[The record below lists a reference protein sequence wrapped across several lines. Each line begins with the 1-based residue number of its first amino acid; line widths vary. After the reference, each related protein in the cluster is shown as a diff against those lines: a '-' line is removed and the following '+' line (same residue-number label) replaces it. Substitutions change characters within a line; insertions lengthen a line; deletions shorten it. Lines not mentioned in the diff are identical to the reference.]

1 MVGWTNFGIIG
12 VFFCSGCDCK
22 CYILLHMLGLVNKDS
37 FSNNKLYYLHGA
49 IFFNAKNIKSQEL
62 WTFEI
67 EKLECNTNCN

>member
-1 MVGWTNFGIIG
+1 
-12 VFFCSGCDCK
+12 
-22 CYILLHMLGLVNKDS
+22 MLGMVNKDS

-67 EKLECNTNCN
+67 EKLKV